1 LGFVPLP
8 TKWFIEIGKPIPVDS
23 YGPGAENNLVLVSQ
37 LTDQVRN
44 IVQEMIFARLA
55 QRKSVFLG

>member
-1 LGFVPLP
+1 VPLP
-8 TKWFIEIGKPIPVDS
+8 TKWYIDFGQPIPTDG
-23 YGPGAENNLVLVSQ
+23 YGPDAAEDPILASQ

-44 IVQEMIFARLA
+44 VVQRMVNERLA